1 VAARKNPLL
10 PPPAHHGCFYRIPS
24 RRCCGSG
31 GGGIGDIPACLLDSC
46 FSCALV
52 QTPGTL
58 SSMLLCEVSLRRQ
71 PAQLRARSW
80 FLPDARSRS
89 AYSSNLCCQSCRTL
103 SLENSRA
110 NSYRGCRYRRFSV
123 APCVKGGHIRGFT
136 GLMQSSER
144 HSRPTI
150 LGVLAGMESE
160 VVVGNIHGSGG
171 LNSMD
176 IAGNYFAVSARW
188 GRELIGEGFSQPL
201 ASQKYGVADLCAWD
215 ICGIWRK
222 QHSVADFCL
231 LRQGWNVRVRK
242 RARSCALSL
251 WRSGARPSLAD

>member
-1 VAARKNPLL
+1 MGIFLPVYLIVVFLAPSYKRREPSAQCFCARCHCGGN
-10 PPPAHHGCFYRIPS
+10 
-24 RRCCGSG
+24 RRNCGRGSG
-31 GGGIGDIPACLLDSC
+31 SC
-46 FSCALV
+46 
-52 QTPGTL
+52 PTL
-58 SSMLLCEVSLRRQ
+58 GL
-71 PAQLRARSW
+71 
-80 FLPDARSRS
+80 RS